1 MLKAN
6 TKGSP
11 WPGNKSAKRPEDCAG
26 ANLPDY
32 EECAKTFSWA
42 QARDLLDGLQG
53 GGLNIAHEAIDRH
66 VLAGQGDKLALRWIG
81 RDGRVQDF
89 TYAMLRAAVNR
100 FANVLAQRGV
110 SKGERVYS
118 LLGRSPELYIAAL
131 GTLKAGCVFS
141 PLFSAFGPEPIKA
154 RMTIG
159 EAKVLITSEAFYRR
173 KVEPWRNE
181 LASLE
186 HVLLTDCSSNLPSG
200 TADLAAALDAAPD
213 SFETVV
219 DRPRRHGPSA
229 FHQRHDGTAEGSGAR
244 SRGRRRPHT

>member
-1 MLKAN
+1 MA
-6 TKGSP
+6 
-11 WPGNKSAKRPEDCAG
+11 WERIRKRPEDCAG

-42 QARDLLDGLQG
+42 QARGLLDGLPG

-66 VLAGQGDKLALRWIG
+66 VIAGKGEKLALRWLG

-100 FANVLAQRGV
+100 FANVLSQRGV

-141 PLFSAFGPEPIKA
+141 PLFSAFGPEPIRA
-154 RMTIG
+154 RMAIG
-159 EAKVLITSEAFYRR
+159 EAKVLITSEAFYQR
-173 KVEPWRNE
+173 KVEPWCSE
-181 LASLE
+181 LASLD
-186 HVLLTDCSSNLPSG
+186 HVLLTDCSSNLPPATEDLG
-200 TADLAAALDAAPD
+200 TALAAAPD
-213 SFETVV
+213 SFETVWTA
-219 DRPRRHGPSA
+219 PKTWPFCISPAARR
-229 FHQRHDGTAEGSGAR
+229 D
-244 SRGRRRPHT
+244 GRREPCTSTRPSSPTP